1 MVDYLEHGRTITGEY
16 YSQLLIRLREAI
28 KLKRRGKLRKGVLM
42 LQDNA
47 PSHTSRLAIATLQQC
62 GFELLPHPPYSPDM
76 APSDYY
82 LFPQLKEEL
91 RGKRFET
98 DDDVMTAVEQ
108 WFYDQEKVFLKNSLM
123 KLEKRWQKCIDKS
136 GDYVEK

>member
-136 GDYVEK
+136 GTM